1 MDEHAAGVMEAL
13 ENKAENFL
21 LQDFHAADPERIED
35 ETSEHVIVCPF
46 WAKKKLIKSSC
57 LWGFCT

>member
-35 ETSEHVIVCPF
+35 ETSEHVIVCSF
-46 WAKKKLIKSSC
+46 M
-57 LWGFCT
+57 G